1 MSNTSLWLNLAVFI
15 ISLAGFICL
24 ALASDRQGRVA
35 RCQRSVRMTDKKPET
50 TVDRVYQGVYEAI
63 CKRSLR
69 PGMKLG
75 EASLAELFNVSRTS
89 VRAALKQLEADG
101 LVTTEP
107 NKGASVSLPSNEEL
121 RSLFETRRLI
131 EIGIVTE
138 LCRRKDGAAMQDDLV
153 RIFILPP
160 SMEELEKRLRGRAT
174 DSNEVIEGRMA
185 RAAGE
190 IAHWDGYDYV
200 LINDDVQGCF
210 EKVQQILAAERMKRR
225 RQKGLIGF
233 VRDLAAT

>member
-1 MSNTSLWLNLAVFI
+1 
-15 ISLAGFICL
+15 
-24 ALASDRQGRVA
+24 
-35 RCQRSVRMTDKKPET
+35 MTEKKPET

-63 CKRSLR
+63 SKRSLR

-107 NKGASVSLPSNEEL
+107 NKGASVSLPSNEEI

-138 LCRRKDGAAMQDDLV
+138 LCRRKDGAAMHDL
-153 RIFILPP
+153 REHLL
-160 SMEELEKRLRGRAT
+160 LEDQAH
-174 DSNEVIEGRMA
+174 
-185 RAAGE
+185 AAGDHE
-190 IAHWDGYDYV
+190 RLIHLLGEFHIKLARSLNNPVLLDWFQKLISRASLYAAALDDDSHEVCRDDEHLRLIEYIEAGNQSAAIELTCMHLNGIEKAILDVAAKMKTGYHP
-200 LINDDVQGCF
+200 L
-210 EKVQQILAAERMKRR
+210 KH
-225 RQKGLIGF
+225 LIG
-233 VRDLAAT
+233 V